1 MNDPG
6 VASISFTGT
15 FSSSISAAT
24 PAVPSHADLD
34 MRKVMLAAGGLN
46 YKTVL
51 RDTDIH
57 IGPDS
62 ETVLRDTDIHIGPDS
77 ENFPSERRGGEARR
91 ANLKRKARYIM
102 LSIAKTF
109 VYCPLNT
116 VSIED
121 AGDIFQTFA
130 NVNISFFYKFL
141 LIVSCTL
148 HAVYIIDV

>member
-6 VASISFTGT
+6 VASISFTGI

-24 PAVPSHADLD
+24 PSSSQPCRLD

-62 ETVLRDTDIHIGPDS
+62 E
-77 ENFPSERRGGEARR
+77 NFPSERCGGEARR

-102 LSIAKTF
+102 LSVAKTF
-109 VYCPLNT
+109 VYCTLNT

-121 AGDIFQTFA
+121 AGDISQTFA